1 MSCSLVLTQ
10 RQILSNLSTLFI
22 DEVFYP
28 IAQILSIVYVYD
40 KMSIAWLFAKLNAF
54 IQEVLQTC
62 KL

>member
-28 IAQILSIVYVYD
+28 MAQILFIVYAYE
-40 KMSIAWLFAKLNAF
+40 KMSVA
-54 IQEVLQTC
+54 
-62 KL
+62 